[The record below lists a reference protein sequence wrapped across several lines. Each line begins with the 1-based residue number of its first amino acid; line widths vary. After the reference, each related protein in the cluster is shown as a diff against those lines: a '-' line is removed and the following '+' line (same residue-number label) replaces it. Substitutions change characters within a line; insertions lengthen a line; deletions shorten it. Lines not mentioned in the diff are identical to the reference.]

1 MKAKKSSLENRMWKV
16 HTSKTVTLLLAV
28 SFLALG
34 AAAGTGAEVFKFAE
48 KGDWTIA
55 LTFADGSHP
64 YEAKITIERDE
75 CVIFI
80 R

>member
-1 MKAKKSSLENRMWKV
+1 MPSFLTDERSKLMKAKKSSLENRPGDGV
-16 HTSKTVTLLLAV
+16 A
-28 SFLALG
+28 G
-34 AAAGTGAEVFKFAE
+34 GTGAEAFKFTA
-48 KGDWTIA
+48 KGDWTVA

-75 CVIFI
+75 CVMFI